1 MLARSFWLIALAAL
15 MNLTQPTPGCTADAV
30 NVATPSI
37 VIFAIPYWIAEQKGY
52 FKDEN
57 IEPTLAVVASSV
69 RMPSFSAIG
78 RMDVT
83 SSSPGTTSASH
94 ADAARRSF

>member
-1 MLARSFWLIALAAL
+1 
-15 MNLTQPTPGCTADAV
+15 V

-57 IEPTLAVVASSV
+57 IEPTLAVVANQREIAQRVLNGASQ
-69 RMPSFSAIG
+69 FSITG
-78 RMDVT
+78 
-83 SSSPGTTSASH
+83 P
-94 ADAARRSF
+94 DATIKTKLDEQRRARRTSCFHGVTMICALAHGWSLHM